1 MDGTRPGGS
10 RSGGAPVPDAACEG
24 IDQRDLPV
32 VLAKLAAGVAT
43 PADAERLRYFF
54 ADSK

>member
-1 MDGTRPGGS
+1 MGGTGSGGS